1 MLLSLSLRVYHVWCE
16 AWMRRDDLPQGHDG
30 WQVLDA
36 TSQERQ
42 SGRYRIGPASVRA
55 VREGL
60 KGRKWPYDVE
70 YVTSEVSA
78 DTRYLRVS
86 RSSAT
91 VTNRTASVA
100 QVHHGEVGSC
110 IVTSSGSTAHDIT
123 GSYRDTQELSSSLCY
138 PTSPVHLSLPLSS
151 NSTLCSSPSP
161 VCHPTPT
168 SLCHPS
174 LTSLRHPT
182 PTSLRHPT
190 PTFLHDS
197 SPSSPIHPSSSAPCP
212 TFPPP
217 TRDCSFE
224 LVVNNEAK
232 LGDDIVLTV
241 RIRNNGLMMR
251 TVDGRV
257 VGKVIYH
264 TGVPV
269 RSFLSMQFS
278 GVVSPGQSELP
289 ACVFV

>member
-1 MLLSLSLRVYHVWCE
+1 
-16 AWMRRDDLPQGHDG
+16 MRRDDLPPGYDG

-36 TSQERQ
+36 TSQEKQ

-60 KGRKWPYDVE
+60 KRRQWPYDVE

-86 RSSAT
+86 RSFAT
-91 VTNRTASVA
+91 VTNRTASLA
-100 QVHHGEVGSC
+100 QVHHGEVGTC
-110 IVTSSGSTAHDIT
+110 IVTGSGFTAHDIT
-123 GSYRDTQELSSSLCY
+123 GSYRDIQELPSSPRLLS
-138 PTSPVHLSLPLSS
+138 PTSPAHLSPPLSS
-151 NSTLCSSPSP
+151 PSPFCSSPSP
-161 VCHPTPT
+161 ICDPSKT

-174 LTSLRHPT
+174 SPPHLS
-182 PTSLRHPT
+182 

-197 SPSSPIHPSSSAPCP
+197 SPSSPCHPSSLSPCP
-212 TFPPP
+212 SFPPP

-224 LVVNNEAK
+224 LVVNNETK

-241 RIRNNGLMMR
+241 QIRNKGLMMR

-257 VGKVIYH
+257 VGKVVYH

-278 GVVSPGQSELP
+278 GVVSPGQSEFTHVLHNCLTANQQTKLCFFP
-289 ACVFV
+289 LFTFQVHP